1 MERQLEIG
9 TVVTYVDARYQAHE
23 ALVTA
28 IHGNPR
34 GANSVTKTDES
45 GKYVTDEHGYL
56 VSEDIPGTEGSNWPC
71 INLVC
76 VSSDEAKQ
84 DQYGRQI
91 ERETSVVHI
100 RNNSAGGFCWQ
111 WPDEEH
117 HVVVKTIS

>member
-9 TVVTYVDARYQAHE
+9 TVVTYVDQHYKAHE
-23 ALVTA
+23 ALVVA

-34 GANSVTKTDES
+34 GALTRTKTDES
-45 GKYVTDEHGYL
+45 GKYVADEHGYL
-56 VSEDIPGTEGSNWPC
+56 ISEEVEGSAGKHWPC
-71 INLVC
+71 INLVY
-76 VSSDEAKQ
+76 VSGDEAKQ

-91 ERETSVVHI
+91 ERESSVVHI
-100 RNNSAGGFCWQ
+100 TNNSAGGFCWQ